1 MASEIIEQEPRY
13 SLSTSDDGTCE
24 KVQLVVNLPGVEST
38 LDMQVVVRPRHVS
51 IHLPGR
57 YKLDLPLSMT
67 ILERPE
73 ALRFVK
79 KKAQLKAVFIVDASA
94 SSSSRNGS
102 SGSHSTEPAPVSE
115 RPPVQPSSYEETQAG
130 PGPGK
135 KAVAAVAAVAAAP
148 SPPMPAYAPSM
159 FAAPRASLPTPPPSP
174 VAPAPTTAST
184 HTTPTPHMPTLASNG
199 TAPWFGNGSGQ
210 ANGSSNGRSSNGSSA
225 PPPKPTPTSSPS
237 VTRLPTVAG
246 AAAAAAAAAAASSSR
261 ASAAQPNP
269 FNLSSGTPPASAAPV
284 PPPLP
289 SFKPSATA
297 PPATAPPATAPP
309 ATAPPATAPPA
320 TAPPATAPSATA
332 PPATAPSATASAR
345 RPPAPAA
352 STGAQPSPFHFQ
364 FGATLSPKQSDSTG
378 PTPAPPTA
386 IPSASTPGPPGTAS
400 KPAAAAAAATPVHAT
415 AAPPPASPAPVR
427 PTASKASAAATPAKA
442 TAPKASV
449 AAKPVPVPAAAKPV
463 PATAKAAPAAAT
475 SAPATA
481 TPAKAVPA
489 STVDADYDAGKRR
502 ANAESARDCLTK
514 ACAAM
519 DKQEDAT
526 AGRLLQKASTLLPG
540 FHLDPDCVAEIS
552 GTTQKALR
560 YAAFLSRVSF
570 AASPAMFGTA
580 FTPSAT
586 SFLKAY
592 APVAAAAAA
601 AAKTKADE
609 GAAAAAKAAKRD
621 KAVKDA
627 ADVRAAIAAA
637 AARKKAAFEAAQAAS
652 KARREAPPQTPNGH
666 AGNEGSSAGQD
677 SGASNKGPR
686 GEGGSGGGGGGGGSS
701 SSRAD
706 AERAEEDEASEPT
719 KQDKQ
724 GGFGGS
730 RWQAGWELWITL
742 QLKAWLSYCK
752 GIHPALGLIVGLS
765 IFLSRFTY
773 HYIILYLITHCA
785 CLLPSLLLTFG
796 LRRPARRLEKWG
808 DRNAFAH
815 LLLALPGALL
825 GCCLVSHFGGHVWSV
840 LIWAPN
846 CDYNFWVLAV
856 CWPLMLFLAV
866 IDKLPANR
874 FCLAKFIEM
883 LLIVDNGQGWFNIAT
898 LAIYFG
904 LPLTFGQPFL
914 GNPVLAFLIGLTH
927 TRVIGHSN
935 NWQWLLWVEVLLLL
949 FGKAL
954 LSVAASK
961 DSSGSSSSKPA
972 QEEESHYENDYS
984 SDPVMQ
990 GKLKRE
996 APKGATGEILRVLNA
1011 SDHYLVLG
1019 VSRNCD
1025 EDDLKKAKKTVY
1037 LATHPDKNLGV
1048 AGAHEASQRV
1058 GQALDVLGDPRLRRA
1073 YDADLAEA
1081 ERPPPPPRP
1090 APAASPASHSH
1101 SHAHHSHP
1109 SSHDEPR
1116 HHELAAVTLP
1126 CRCGRRHR
1134 CPLLNLHPWKA
1145 RFCSACN
1152 AFHSTSDG
1160 DIWLTSET
1168 TYLVLTTTKTL
1179 GPRQQATSHPGNLTH
1194 ANRTVA
1200 PRFAS
1205 HTPPTPHPPAPV
1217 RTPQQTYMNMGGII
1231 LDITAYASCSCMEA
1245 LFKPRGD
1252 PHQANSHH
1260 CPMRAPSASS
1270 GASGGGSGGGGGG
1283 YNNKGKGGKK
1293 KGRR

>member
-652 KARREAPPQTPNGH
+652 KARREAPPQTPNGN

-677 SGASNKGPR
+677 SGASKGPQR
-686 GEGGSGGGGGGGGSS
+686 EGGSSGGGGGGSSSS

-706 AERAEEDEASEPT
+706 AERAEEDEESEPR
-719 KQDKQ
+719 KQYKQ
-724 GGFGGS
+724 SGFGGS
-730 RWQAGWELWITL
+730 KWQAGWERWITL
-742 QLKAWLSYCK
+742 KLMAWLSYCM
-752 GIHPALGLIVGLS
+752 GIHPALGLIVSLG
-765 IFLSRFTY
+765 IFLGRFTH
-773 HYIILYLITHCA
+773 HYILLLPIAYCA
-785 CLLPSLLLTFG
+785 CLTPSLLLTFG

-808 DRNAFAH
+808 ERNAFAH
-815 LLLALPGALL
+815 LLLALPWALL
-825 GCCLVSHFGGHVWSV
+825 GWCLVSHFGGHVWYFTGKPVWNVWSV

-874 FCLAKFIEM
+874 FFLAKFIEV

-904 LPLTFGQPFL
+904 LPLTFGQAFL

-961 DSSGSSSSKPA
+961 DSSEGSSSRPA
-972 QEEESHYENDYS
+972 QEEDSHYESDYS
-984 SDPVMQ
+984 SDPVMK

-1019 VSRNCD
+1019 VGRSCN

-1090 APAASPASHSH
+1090 TPAASPASHA
-1101 SHAHHSHP
+1101 HAHHSYQ
-1109 SSHDEPR
+1109 SSHEEPQ
-1116 HHELAAVTLP
+1116 HHELAAVSLP
-1126 CRCGRRHR
+1126 CRCGREHR
-1134 CPLLNLHPWKA
+1134 CPLVNLQPWKA

-1152 AFHSTSDG
+1152 AFHSTTDG
-1160 DIWLTSET
+1160 DIWVTSET
-1168 TYLVLTTTKTL
+1168 TYLVLTD
-1179 GPRQQATSHPGNLTH
+1179 R
-1194 ANRTVA
+1194 R
-1200 PRFAS
+1200 
-1205 HTPPTPHPPAPV
+1205 
-1217 RTPQQTYMNMGGII
+1217 TYMNMGGII
-1231 LDITAYASCSCMEA
+1231 LDISAYASCSCMKA
-1245 LFKPRGD
+1245 LFKPGGV

-1260 CPMRAPSASS
+1260 CPMHAPSASS
-1270 GASGGGSGGGGGG
+1270 SASGGGSGGGGGG
-1283 YNNKGKGGKK
+1283 YTNKGKGGKK